1 MKPNRL
7 PENTGLGISLLP
19 KNSNIKSDYLKH
31 IISNKAKYDFSYEFR
46 YDKENIPVFI
56 TGRDEEKELPL
67 VRFPIVVTTNDVN
80 YIVSNLIGTE
90 KSDLTNSL
98 LASKKTDFVDFETV
112 RNMLVFYSLAG
123 KEVSYLVSMTA
134 QLATS
139 LITKIVSQHLRL
151 DTFSTVDLEG
161 AVFYYFLNRY
171 GEFNNESIKT
181 KMLNLLSI
189 GYRNNVNAVDICIR
203 NLSNL
208 DKDSSISD
216 YINANAGDDNTL
228 KHIDTKSILSM
239 LSNIWFSGSENSA
252 VQMYMAIEDF
262 HTMTAILYHA
272 LTTPTGKKTTAN
284 RILMDAKRSL
294 RIDNFIS
301 DISGKIKD
309 STI

>member
-1 MKPNRL
+1 MRPNRL

-46 YDKENIPVFI
+46 YNKEIIPVFI
-56 TGRDEEKELPL
+56 TGREEEKELPL

-80 YIVSNLIGTE
+80 YIVSNLMGTT
-90 KSDLTNSL
+90 KSDLSNSL
-98 LASKKTDFVDFETV
+98 LSSKKTDFVDFEVV
-112 RNMLVFYSLAG
+112 RNMLMFYSLAD

-252 VQMYMAIEDF
+252 IQMYMAIEDF

-272 LTTPTGKKTTAN
+272 LTTPTGKKTTVN

-301 DISGKIKD
+301 DVSGKIKD